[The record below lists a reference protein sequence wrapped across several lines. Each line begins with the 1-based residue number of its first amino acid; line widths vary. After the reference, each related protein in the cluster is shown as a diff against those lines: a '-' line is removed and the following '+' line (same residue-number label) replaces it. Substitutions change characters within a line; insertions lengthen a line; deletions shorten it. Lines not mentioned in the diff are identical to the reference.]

1 MNKKL
6 YRNLKIKIP
15 KSTFSAILAKYKGE
29 IRSIEKQQLPN
40 GYQVF
45 VIFSIVFLNLT
56 RVMQIFNNQ
65 QGQAWS
71 FTC

>member
-1 MNKKL
+1 MNNKL

-15 KSTFSAILAKYKGE
+15 KSTFSGILAKYKGE
-29 IRSIEKQQLPN
+29 IRSILKQQLPN
-40 GYQVF
+40 GYQVY

-65 QGQAWS
+65 QGQA
-71 FTC
+71 

>member
-1 MNKKL
+1 MNKQYHTSYEQEVVQKP
-6 YRNLKIKIP
+6 P

-45 VIFSIVFLNLT
+45 VIFSIVFFKFDASYANF
-56 RVMQIFNNQ
+56 Q
-65 QGQAWS
+65 
-71 FTC
+71 

>member
-29 IRSIEKQQLPN
+29 IEKQQLPN

-65 QGQAWS
+65 QGQA
-71 FTC
+71 

>member
-45 VIFSIVFLNLT
+45 VIFSIVL

-65 QGQAWS
+65 QGQA
-71 FTC
+71 